1 MASNYNP
8 DDPNSIK
15 VLTDQLLT
23 EKEKLAESFL
33 AQFLKSENPNDKTND
48 FSADLSM
55 QQRLMNADKKLNE
68 CSMIL
73 AHKYQ
78 PILKEVIAHQQEKQM
93 NEKYGV
99 IKAKPKKEED
109 WSKQYLQCF
118 TTFLNSPDCVSLKAA
133 NLDLLKHIDIRD
145 YFSLVFWAMN
155 TCKREAGDNMLQ
167 LIICGKT
174 SCGKSAIFE
183 NPIQEIA
190 HNLTADQGCGRF
202 LTEGKSTLLLH
213 DCNLEILVKGKD
225 VDKLKSITRTEPI
238 STKVHSKTKAVKPM
252 HVLATSNKHLYAH
265 RFKTAEKIGMSF
277 RTLYKSDIQPTKS
290 IHEADIDAVRNRYLE
305 VFVRQRPV
313 MPPQAMPTSGNF
325 TRNHLIRGLFFYIGN
340 MLQKYQKDDFS
351 SEYLYLYALTG
362 MTKNLWM
369 IQADYQEPMKIVLM
383 DLFKK
388 FDLDEE
394 QQHQCWLNM
403 EKKEMKSEIPEN

>member
-1 MASNYNP
+1 
-8 DDPNSIK
+8 
-15 VLTDQLLT
+15 
-23 EKEKLAESFL
+23 
-33 AQFLKSENPNDKTND
+33 
-48 FSADLSM
+48 
-55 QQRLMNADKKLNE
+55 
-68 CSMIL
+68 
-73 AHKYQ
+73 
-78 PILKEVIAHQQEKQM
+78 
-93 NEKYGV
+93 
-99 IKAKPKKEED
+99 
-109 WSKQYLQCF
+109 
-118 TTFLNSPDCVSLKAA
+118 
-133 NLDLLKHIDIRD
+133 
-145 YFSLVFWAMN
+145 
-155 TCKREAGDNMLQ
+155 
-167 LIICGKT
+167 
-174 SCGKSAIFE
+174 
-183 NPIQEIA
+183 
-190 HNLTADQGCGRF
+190 
-202 LTEGKSTLLLH
+202 
-213 DCNLEILVKGKD
+213 
-225 VDKLKSITRTEPI
+225 
-238 STKVHSKTKAVKPM
+238 M

-313 MPPQAMPTSGNF
+313 MPPNAMPTSGNF
-325 TRNHLIRGLFFYIGN
+325 TRNHLIRGLFFFIGN
-340 MLQKYQKDDFS
+340 LLQKYQKDDFS